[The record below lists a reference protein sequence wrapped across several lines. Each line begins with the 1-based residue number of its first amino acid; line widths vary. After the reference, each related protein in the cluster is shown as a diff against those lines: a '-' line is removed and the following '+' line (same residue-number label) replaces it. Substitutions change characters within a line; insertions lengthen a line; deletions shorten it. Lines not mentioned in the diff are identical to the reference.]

1 MTGSKMYIVTKE
13 EVEQVKW
20 EGNGLMYDTALY
32 NLGGGRDEFIVVN
45 PSINFY
51 KNFESLMDQEYSTV
65 LKYRNVWVAKYFK
78 KNWTYTNRFLEID
91 LELNWQHNPDIG
103 SDILFVQPVV
113 EDLYDLNYNMTWYL
127 DPTYSNGNKIW
138 ITKCHIKNIESF
150 DEKDMGYVTP
160 DVHVRV
166 IHNPDLPELKYD
178 NNFNIAWHDFGYEC
192 VWYLDP
198 KYSNGDK
205 IWAAKA
211 KTRGGSNKP
220 TKDMG
225 YVSPDVHV
233 RGIHHP
239 DIPDIDYNND
249 FDLTYQEFGYECV
262 WYLDPKYNPNKDKV
276 WAAKAKLRGSGNKP
290 IKDMG
295 YVTPKITYN
304 PDLPD
309 LKITI
314 DDSVSYYELLYT
326 HVWMLDRSVADNVW
340 AAKIIPKNSKGVK
353 TVGIAQIDI
362 PKKLDVVF
370 ISYNE
375 PNAEKNWLRVLEKSP
390 WAKRINGIKGIVN
403 AHKCAAE
410 LATTDMFYVVDGDAY
425 LADAWDFKFQ
435 PNIFDRDCVH
445 VWRSQNP
452 VNDLV
457 YGYGGVKL
465 IPRELMLAADESN
478 TDMTTS
484 VSDKF
489 KVMAKVSNTSDFNT
503 DAFNA
508 WRSAFR
514 ECAKL
519 AGSIM
524 RRQLIRESKQRLDI
538 WCTTGADRPFGD
550 YAIKGAMAGKAFG
563 ELYVGNQEQLSLIN
577 DAEWLLS
584 KFNQQ

>member
-1 MTGSKMYIVTKE
+1 MIDAYYVPVEKIN
-13 EVEQVKW
+13 EVAW
-20 EGNGLMYDTALY
+20 EGDSKAYDLALY
-32 NLGGGRDEFIVVN
+32 NLGQGVDEFIIVN
-45 PSINFY
+45 PAFPNFRFDDNVSLPLVNSNRCVVWKY
-51 KNFESLMDQEYSTV
+51 KDT
-65 LKYRNVWVAKYFK
+65 WIAKYFK
-78 KNWTYTNRFLEID
+78 QEWVVEQRYWEVDLD
-91 LELNWQHNPDIG
+91 LELVWEYN
-103 SDILFVQPVV
+103 SDITESILVEQPTI
-113 EDLYDLNYNMTWYL
+113 EDVYDLNYIMTWYL
-127 DPTYSNGNKIW
+127 DPKFSNGDKIW
-138 ITKCHIKNIESF
+138 ITKCHLTNSESCGG
-150 DEKDMGYVTP
+150 KDMGYITP

-166 IHNPDLPELKYD
+166 IYNPDIPDIEYKT
-178 NNFNIAWHDFGYEC
+178 NFDISYHDFGYEC

-198 KYSNGDK
+198 
-205 IWAAKA
+205 
-211 KTRGGSNKP
+211 R
-220 TKDMG
+220 
-225 YVSPDVHV
+225 
-233 RGIHHP
+233 
-239 DIPDIDYNND
+239 
-249 FDLTYQEFGYECV
+249 
-262 WYLDPKYNPNKDKV
+262 YNPNKDKI
-276 WAAKAKLRGSGNKP
+276 WAAKAKLRGSGDRP
-290 IKDMG
+290 TKDMG
-295 YVTPKITYN
+295 YASPKITYN

-314 DDSVSYYELLYT
+314 DDHISYYELLYT

-362 PKKLDVVF
+362 PKQLDVVF

-375 PNAEKNWLRVLEKSP
+375 PNAEKNWRRVLEKYPS
-390 WAKRINGIKGIVN
+390 AKRINGIKGIVN

-410 LATTDMFYVVDGDAY
+410 LAATDLFYVVDGDAY
-425 LADAWDFKFQ
+425 LADGWDFKFQ

>member
-205 IWAAKA
+205 I
-211 KTRGGSNKP
+211 
-220 TKDMG
+220 
-225 YVSPDVHV
+225 
-233 RGIHHP
+233 
-239 DIPDIDYNND
+239 
-249 FDLTYQEFGYECV
+249 
-262 WYLDPKYNPNKDKV
+262 

>member
-1 MTGSKMYIVTKE
+1 MYIVTKE

-91 LELNWQHNPDIG
+91 LELSWQHNPDIG

-150 DEKDMGYVTP
+150 DEKDMGYITPDVHVRVIYNPDLPELKYDNNFNIAWHDFGYECIWYLDPKYSNGDKIWAAKAKLRGSGNKPTKDMGYVTP

-178 NNFNIAWHDFGYEC
+178 NNFNLTYQEFGYEC

-205 IWAAKA
+205 I
-211 KTRGGSNKP
+211 
-220 TKDMG
+220 
-225 YVSPDVHV
+225 
-233 RGIHHP
+233 
-239 DIPDIDYNND
+239 
-249 FDLTYQEFGYECV
+249 
-262 WYLDPKYNPNKDKV
+262 

-314 DDSVSYYELLYT
+314 DDSISYYELLYT

-550 YAIKGAMAGKAFG
+550 YAINGAMAGKAFG
-563 ELYVGNQEQLSLIN
+563 ELYVGNQELLSLIN

>member
-1 MTGSKMYIVTKE
+1 MYIVTKE

-91 LELNWQHNPDIG
+91 LELSWQHNPDIG

-192 VWYLDP
+192 IWYLDP

-205 IWAAKA
+205 VWAAKA
-211 KTRGGSNKP
+211 KLRGGSNKP

-225 YVSPDVHV
+225 YVTPDVHV
-233 RGIHHP
+233 RVIHNP

-262 WYLDPKYNPNKDKV
+262 WYLDPKYSNGDKI

-314 DDSVSYYELLYT
+314 DDSISYYELLYT